1 MKQENIEKLIKDC
14 LLKDSENKETDDIA
28 KLIFDMETMHG
39 LPAEITVEELM
50 KKNIISGLPS
60 LYLIVPVVF
69 KYLTLKVEHSLK
81 SGMKFMGKGHLRMIE
96 NNQKIISNLLETG
109 KIETL

>member
-1 MKQENIEKLIKDC
+1 MSDVVTIGELIKDHPRVQA
-14 LLKDSENKETDDIA
+14 S
-28 KLIFDMETMHG
+28 
-39 LPAEITVEELM
+39 
-50 KKNIISGLPS
+50 IIP
-60 LYLIVPVVF
+60 IVF

-81 SGMKFMGKGHLRMIE
+81 SGMEFMGKGHLRMIE

>member
-14 LLKDSENKETDDIA
+14 LLGASENKEADDIA
-28 KLIFDMETMHG
+28 KVMFDMETVHG
-39 LPAEITVEELM
+39 LPAEITIEEFF
-50 KKNIISGLPS
+50 KKGKVHHLR
-60 LYLIVPVVF
+60 LKVPIVF

-81 SGMKFMGKGHLRMIE
+81 SGMEFMGNGHLRMIE
-96 NNQKIISNLLETG
+96 NNKKIISNLLETG